1 MSVELLAPEA
11 GTRSTSESLAGS
23 LTCGLDVSDRY
34 SHYCLVDLA
43 GQVVETGRV
52 PTTEPAIRVHFTQLP
67 VCRVVLE
74 VGTHSPWL
82 SRLIAS
88 LGHECIVANAYR
100 VRLIAQSVRK
110 NDRSDAETLARL
122 GRIDPGLL
130 SPVHHRTESLQADL
144 TVLRARDGLV
154 GARAK
159 LINQVRGTTKTL
171 GVRLPVVDA
180 NAFHHKV
187 VPLIPPTLQPA
198 LAPLLT
204 CIASLTQQIRA
215 LDRDI
220 LRLSREHYPEA
231 GLLQQ
236 VAGVG
241 PLIALAYVLTIGD
254 PKRFA
259 HSRDVGPFLGLT
271 PRQRDS
277 GERSPQLGITKV
289 GDAMLRRL
297 LVQGAHY
304 ILGPHGPDTDLRR
317 WGIAQ
322 AASGGV
328 RGKKRTI
335 IAVARR
341 LAVLLHR
348 LWVTGEV
355 YRPLRTS
362 AV

>member
-1 MSVELLAPEA
+1 MPLKLVEPGPNRDCTITQSA
-11 GTRSTSESLAGS
+11 

-34 SHYCLVDLA
+34 SHFCLIDSDGHVRA
-43 GQVVETGRV
+43 TGRV
-52 PTTEPAIRVHFTQLP
+52 PTTEAGVREEFGKLER
-67 VCRVVLE
+67 CRVVIE

-82 SRLIAS
+82 SRLLS
-88 LGHECIVANAYR
+88 ELGHECIVANAHR

-130 SPVHHRTESLQADL
+130 SPVQHRAEHLQADL
-144 TVLRARDGLV
+144 AILRGRDGLV

-159 LINQVRGTTKTL
+159 LINQVRGTTKAL

-180 NAFHHKV
+180 NAFHERAA
-187 VPLIPPTLQPA
+187 PLIPASMVPA
-198 LAPLLT
+198 LSPLLT

-215 LDRDI
+215 TDREI
-220 LRLSREHYPEA
+220 LRLCRDSYA
-231 GLLQQ
+231 ATGVLQQ
-236 VAGVG
+236 VPGVG
-241 PLIALAYVLTIGD
+241 PIIALTYILTIGD
-254 PKRFA
+254 PARFS
-259 HSRDVGPFLGLT
+259 HSREVGPFLGLV
-271 PRQRDS
+271 PRQRES

-317 WGIAQ
+317 WGLSQ
-322 AASGGV
+322 VAAGGM
-328 RGKKRTI
+328 RGKKRAI
-335 IAVARR
+335 IAVARK
-341 LAVLLHR
+341 LAVLLHH

-355 YRPLRTS
+355 YVPVRSPAS
-362 AV
+362 